1 VRAVVLGCWGVLF
14 LFPFVDIPT
23 YVVEYTPVSM
33 DSQKNVSQ
41 KVVLYLVLFFFSFYI
56 LRKKERNIKM
66 SSNSPNA
73 RHKKSAN
80 LLFLGLSE
88 SPKEEGDVFSSSASI
103 CIFGRSRV
111 ASVEIPIVRVRAS
124 FASYRVF
131 ANKRKIAH

>member
-1 VRAVVLGCWGVLF
+1 
-14 LFPFVDIPT
+14 
-23 YVVEYTPVSM
+23 M

>member
-1 VRAVVLGCWGVLF
+1 
-14 LFPFVDIPT
+14 
-23 YVVEYTPVSM
+23 
-33 DSQKNVSQ
+33 
-41 KVVLYLVLFFFSFYI
+41 
-56 LRKKERNIKM
+56 M

-73 RHKKSAN
+73 RHKKSA

-124 FASYRVF
+124 FASYSVF

>member
-1 VRAVVLGCWGVLF
+1 
-14 LFPFVDIPT
+14 
-23 YVVEYTPVSM
+23 
-33 DSQKNVSQ
+33 
-41 KVVLYLVLFFFSFYI
+41 
-56 LRKKERNIKM
+56 M
-66 SSNSPNA
+66 SSSNNSPNA
-73 RHKKSAN
+73 RHKKSA

>member
-1 VRAVVLGCWGVLF
+1 
-14 LFPFVDIPT
+14 
-23 YVVEYTPVSM
+23 
-33 DSQKNVSQ
+33 
-41 KVVLYLVLFFFSFYI
+41 
-56 LRKKERNIKM
+56 M

-88 SPKEEGDVFSSSASI
+88 SPKEEGDDVFSSSASI